1 MSKKLFLCVI
11 CVCATASLVL
21 AQDTSVNV
29 SSFSVPELGDI
40 PVIDGDI
47 SDGAWANIPWMDVD
61 KDGDPPGNP
70 APPEAG
76 NLDVQMKAAW
86 DDETNA
92 LYFAFHVVD
101 DVFINEYGRGSS
113 AGTGGW
119 QHESLEL
126 VINAENTGSSADGEG
141 SDHHAQYTFQFPNTI
156 DDQPIGMGDLDV
168 STDLISLPIFEGI
181 DGHFAGES
189 PTFDID
195 NDYVESAGMIRA
207 TRAGEP
213 AWEGSPVEFYI
224 EFKIVPFSILKGSL
238 DAPENVLKDLEAL
251 DVIGIDPC
259 MNDSDSFGGAREWR
273 VNLSGTGAGWNSSAE
288 LVGMI
293 LEASQT
299 PVADWTLY

>member
-1 MSKKLFLCVI
+1 MRKSLFLCVMF
-11 CVCATASLVL
+11 VCAAASLVF

-29 SSFSVPELGDI
+29 SSFSIPELAAI

-47 SDGAWANIPWMDVD
+47 SDGAWESIPWMAVSE
-61 KDGDPPGNP
+61 DGDPPGNP

-92 LYFAFHVVD
+92 VYFAFHIID

-113 AGTGGW
+113 AGGNGW
-119 QHESLEL
+119 KHESLE
-126 VINAENTGSSADGEG
+126 VVFNAENTGSSADGEG

-156 DDQPIGMGDLDV
+156 DDQPLGIGDLDV
-168 STDLISLPIFEGI
+168 STDFISLPVFEGI
-181 DGHFAGES
+181 DGHFAGEE

-195 NDYVESAGMIRA
+195 NNFVESAGMLRA
-207 TRAGEP
+207 TKAGEP
-213 AWEGSPVEFYI
+213 AWEGSPVEFYF

-238 DAPENVLKDLEAL
+238 DDAENVVKDLEAL

-259 MNDSDSFGGAREWR
+259 MNDSDSYSGDREWR

-293 LEASQT
+293 LEAAQT
-299 PVADWTLY
+299 PVNNWSMY